1 MVVSRRIIIIVLILK
16 ASLKRQN
23 HLILNLKQ
31 LIKKIVL
38 SDIFK
43 IYEVLNLSQAGRV
56 CIFRS
61 PPSPEKS
68 VFGFKGGGGVRNE
81 RLMVYIKPREIKKIR
96 KIIANICSPDYL
108 GEIHKTK
115 PANIQTSIN
124 P

>member
-31 LIKKIVL
+31 LIKKNVL

-61 PPSPEKS
+61 PPPPKSQYLALRAGEGFVMNASWFILNPVKLKKSEKLLQISVRLITLEKS
-68 VFGFKGGGGVRNE
+68 IKLNLQIFKP
-81 RLMVYIKPREIKKIR
+81 L
-96 KIIANICSPDYL
+96 
-108 GEIHKTK
+108 
-115 PANIQTSIN
+115 
-124 P
+124 